1 MRSYV
6 EERFAGKIQILVNNA
21 GVNPVHGWKVCMDVM
36 IYGVMMGSFMARDKM
51 GKTKVPILSKNEA
64 VWYCNYSPNTLI
76 LLKSV
81 TFYSMFKGGDGGRVI
96 NIASMAG
103 LVTGL
108 GKFDDLGYTVSKW
121 GTVSFTR

>member
-1 MRSYV
+1 
-6 EERFAGKIQILVNNA
+6 
-21 GVNPVHGWKVCMDVM
+21 
-36 IYGVMMGSFMARDKM
+36 
-51 GKTKVPILSKNEA
+51 
-64 VWYCNYSPNTLI
+64 
-76 LLKSV
+76 
-81 TFYSMFKGGDGGRVI
+81 MFKGGDGGRVI